1 MSQSYG
7 SAIRGERI
15 RQHLSQGRLAEL
27 AGISRRH
34 LASLEKGANVSID
47 LLRAVATALGM
58 TDIGLG
64 EGLTAHSPA
73 PAVQIGRLLRF
84 AEGIEIE
91 ARRLTSIAADL
102 RAITGARVGKS
113 VRNDT
118 PPPEVSDEVAQLVD
132 LMVKF
137 ARDAVA
143 LSDGDTIR
151 LERDAIALLRK
162 RSNTA

>member
-1 MSQSYG
+1 MSQGYG
-7 SAIRGERI
+7 RIIREERV

-34 LASLEKGANVSID
+34 LASLEKEANVSID
-47 LLRAVATALGM
+47 LLRAVATALGI

-73 PAVQIGRLLRF
+73 AAVQTGRLLRF

-91 ARRLTSIAADL
+91 ARRLTSIAAEL
-102 RAITGARVGKS
+102 RSIAGTGVGKS

-118 PPPEVSDEVAQLVD
+118 PSPEVSDEVAQLVD
-132 LMVKF
+132 LMVSF
-137 ARDAVA
+137 ARDAGA

-151 LERDAIALLRK
+151 FERDAIALLRK